1 MCRWRYGRGYWQ
13 EGAVGACDASP
24 LAVHQVL
31 SCEER
36 GYPTG
41 FFAQCPWPLFNI
53 LFSCHLSPL
62 QDLACCGE
70 AARLFL
76 WTFRFLAPSVFRSSP
91 ASSAME
97 SVPDDLD
104 DTVQEIIP
112 ALQSMASRISGSL
125 RIPIADRAATTAFVS
140 AGGGFESRFRLR
152 HPHSHR
158 AVLVS
163 GAAVISVS
171 VGEQADVYWC
181 GLGT

>member
-1 MCRWRYGRGYWQ
+1 MPAMLRHSQYSSSSIAKKGDIPPGP
-13 EGAVGACDASP
+13 S
-24 LAVHQVL
+24 L
-31 SCEER
+31 SVA
-36 GYPTG
+36 GPVVK
-41 FFAQCPWPLFNI
+41 I
-53 LFSCHLSPL
+53 LFSSYFSPL
-62 QDLACCGE
+62 QDWACCGE
-70 AARLFL
+70 AASLFL
-76 WTFRFLAPSVFRSSP
+76 WTFRFLAPSAFRSSP

-97 SVPDDLD
+97 SVPEDLD

-140 AGGGFESRFRLR
+140 AGGGFESRLRLR

-158 AVLVS
+158 AILVS
-163 GAAVISVS
+163 GAAVVSVS